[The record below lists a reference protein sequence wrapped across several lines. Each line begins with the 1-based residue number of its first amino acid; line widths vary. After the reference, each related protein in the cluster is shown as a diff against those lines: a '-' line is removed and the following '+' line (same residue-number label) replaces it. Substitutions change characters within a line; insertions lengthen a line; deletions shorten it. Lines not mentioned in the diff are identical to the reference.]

1 MTILINFTQA
11 QSSYRFMKTYETRKF
26 VAPEF
31 LFGKDVRLLAG
42 QYLHN
47 YQLKKV
53 LIVTDPT
60 IASKSWYGD
69 IIDKLN
75 EYQIAYSVFDSVSPN
90 PKEIEVM
97 EGAET
102 YQHENCKGILAIG
115 GGSVID
121 CAKGIGVVS
130 SNRNHILKF
139 EGVDMIPIPGPP
151 IICIPSTAGTSADVS
166 QFSIIRD
173 MERMVK
179 IAIISKTVVPDVALI
194 DPIATLTMDKF
205 LTACT
210 GLDALTH
217 AVEAFVSNA
226 NSPITDNHAL
236 HAVKLI
242 RENLYIAVNEPHNM
256 DARYNMMVG
265 SLEAGLA
272 FSNASLGAVHAMA
285 HSLGGLYDSAH
296 GECNALLLDH
306 VIEFNFLKEPERF
319 KKIGSFF
326 GINYNGLTTNESKNL
341 TLKTIREF
349 KSSVGI
355 NYSLKNTGLH
365 NSDIPVL
372 ANYSINDPCI
382 ITNPRKANKR
392 DIEVIFENAL

>member
-1 MTILINFTQA
+1 
-11 QSSYRFMKTYETRKF
+11 MKSFEIRKF

-31 LFGKDVRLLAG
+31 LFGKDVRLLAA
-42 QYLHN
+42 QYMHN
-47 YQLKKV
+47 YRLNKI
-53 LIVTDPT
+53 LIVTDA
-60 IASKSWYGD
+60 IVANNSWYKD
-69 IIDKLN
+69 IINKLAEFN
-75 EYQIAYSVFDSVSPN
+75 INYTVFDSISPN

-97 EGAET
+97 EGADIYEK
-102 YQHENCKGILAIG
+102 EGCKGILAIG

-130 SNRNHILKF
+130 SNKKHILQF

-151 IICIPSTAGTSADVS
+151 IICIPSTSGTSADVS

-173 MERMVK
+173 MQRMIK

-194 DPIATLTMDKF
+194 DPVATLTMDKF

-217 AVEAFVSNA
+217 AIEAFVSNA
-226 NSPITDNHAL
+226 NSPITDNHAIN
-236 HAVKLI
+236 AIRLI
-242 RENLYIAVNEPHNM
+242 KENLYHAVNDPHNLE
-256 DARYNMMVG
+256 ARYNMMVG

-306 VIEFNFLKEPERF
+306 VIAFNFDREPERF
-319 KKIGSFF
+319 QKIGQLFGVNYK
-326 GINYNGLTTNESKNL
+326 GINDSERKKA
-341 TLKTIREF
+341 TLKKVREF

-355 NYSLKNTGLH
+355 NYSLQETGLQ
-365 NSDIPVL
+365 STDISTL
-372 ANYSINDPCI
+372 AKYSINDPCI

-392 DIEVIFENAL
+392 DIEVIFESAM